1 MKLKISKISKQFGS
15 VKANKNISLNIES
28 KKIHALLGENGAGKS
43 TLVKII
49 SGHYKPDSG
58 EIYVDK
64 NKLELGST
72 QSSINNG
79 IGILSQDPL
88 DFQNLTIKESFLVGS
103 KKFGSHFREKNI
115 EKLLNDSFKK
125 YEIKLNV
132 KSKIKSL
139 SIGERQQIELIRLLF
154 ENSKIII
161 LDEPTNGFS
170 LNQRKLVFSMLKK
183 LSAEGYIVIL
193 VSHKLDEVFEL
204 CKEAT
209 ILKNGS
215 KIITIP
221 IPYDRKKIIDF
232 MFKGD
237 KSVEKIKKE
246 VSSSKKE
253 SIHIDLKSY
262 KKGVVK
268 IPEGNKI
275 GVIGLQGSGND
286 KFIKKIFDNEILI
299 SMKEKNVRNI
309 VVKKNIY
316 YTPSDRLEKGL
327 FSDLTLLEHMALSE
341 RENKFIN
348 WKKIKEF
355 SSKKIKDYNI
365 KGTLNSQAKEL
376 SGGNQQKLQLSLIP
390 DEKGLLAIEQPTR
403 GLDLNSTQSV
413 WNKINERIND
423 DICLFF
429 STTDIDEVWDQS
441 DWIISFSGENITD
454 ISEKKKI
461 KKSDIKYFI
470 SGIKTK

>member
-49 SGHYKPDSG
+49 SGHYKPESG

-64 NKLELGST
+64 NRLELGST

-183 LSAEGYIVIL
+183 LSAEGYIVIH

-215 KIITIP
+215 KITTIP
-221 IPYDRKKIIDF
+221 IPYDRKKIIDL

-237 KSVEKIKKE
+237 KSVKQIKKA
-246 VSSSKKE
+246 VIASKKE
-253 SIHIDLKSY
+253 SIHINLKSY
-262 KKGVVK
+262 KKGVTK

-286 KFIKKIFDNEILI
+286 QFIKKIFDNEVLI
-299 SMKEKNVRNI
+299 SMKENNVRNI
-309 VVKKNIY
+309 VDRKNIY

-327 FSDLTLLEHMALSE
+327 FSELTLLEHMALSE
-341 RENKFIN
+341 KENRFIN

-355 SSKKIKDYNI
+355 STKKIKDYNI

-413 WNKINERIND
+413 WNKINERIRD

>member
-1 MKLKISKISKQFGS
+1 MKLKISKIYKQFGQ
-15 VKANKNISLNIES
+15 VKANKDISLKIES

-58 EIYVDK
+58 EIFVDE

-72 QSSINNG
+72 LSSISNG

-103 KKFGSHFREKNI
+103 KKFGSYFKEKNI
-115 EKLLNDSFKK
+115 EKLLNESFEK
-125 YEIKLNV
+125 YEINLDIR
-132 KSKIKSL
+132 SKIKSL
-139 SIGERQQIELIRLLF
+139 SIGERQQIELIRLLY

-183 LSAEGYIVIL
+183 LSAEGYIIIL

-215 KIITIP
+215 KIKTIP
-221 IPYDRKKIIDF
+221 IPYERKKIIDL

-237 KSVEKIKKE
+237 KSINQVKKPISSENKE
-246 VSSSKKE
+246 V
-253 SIHIDLKSY
+253 IHIDLKSY
-262 KKGVVK
+262 KKGIAK
-268 IPEGNKI
+268 IPEGKKI
-275 GVIGLQGSGND
+275 GVIGLQGSGSD
-286 KFIKKIFDNEILI
+286 QFIKKIFDNEIAI
-299 SMKEKNVRNI
+299 SRKIKNNRNI
-309 VVKKNIY
+309 VGKKNIY

-327 FSDLTLLEHMALSE
+327 FPDLTLLEHMALSKK
-341 RENKFIN
+341 ENKFIN

-355 SSKKIKDYNI
+355 STKKISEYNI
-365 KGTLNSQAKEL
+365 KGTSNSQAKEL
-376 SGGNQQKLQLSLIP
+376 SGGNQQKLQMSLIP
-390 DEKGLLAIEQPTR
+390 EEKGLLAIEQPTR

-413 WNKINERIND
+413 WNKINERVSK

-429 STTDIDEVWDQS
+429 STTDIDEVWEQS

-454 ISEKKKI
+454 VSDKANLKKT
-461 KKSDIKYFI
+461 DIKYYI
-470 SGIKTK
+470 SGIKA

>member
-1 MKLKISKISKQFGS
+1 MELKISNISKHFGS
-15 VKANKNISLNIES
+15 VKANKNISLKIES

-72 QSSINNG
+72 LSSISNG

-88 DFQNLTIKESFLVGS
+88 DFQNLTIKESFLAGS
-103 KKFGSHFREKNI
+103 KKFGKYFREKNI
-115 EKLLNDSFKK
+115 EKLLNESFKK
-125 YEIKLNV
+125 YEIKLDI

-154 ENSKIII
+154 ENSRIII

-170 LNQRKLVFSMLKK
+170 LKQRDLVFSMLKK
-183 LSAEGYIVIL
+183 LSIEGYIIIL

-215 KIITIP
+215 KIKTIP
-221 IPYDRKKIIDF
+221 IPFERKKIVDL

-237 KSVEKIKKE
+237 KSIDKIENPISRIKRE
-246 VSSSKKE
+246 NM
-253 SIHIDLKSY
+253 HIDLKYY
-262 KKGVVK
+262 KKGIAK
-268 IPEGNKI
+268 IPEGKKI

-286 KFIKKIFDNEILI
+286 QFIKKIFDKSI
-299 SMKEKNVRNI
+299 SISRKINKNRIMND
-309 VVKKNIY
+309 KKNIY

-327 FSDLTLLEHMALSE
+327 FSDLTLIEHMALSE
-341 RENKFIN
+341 NKNNFIN
-348 WKKIKEF
+348 WKKIKEY
-355 SSKKIKDYNI
+355 SRKKINEFNI
-365 KGTLNSQAKEL
+365 KGSLNSQAKEL

-390 DEKGLLAIEQPTR
+390 NEKGLLAIEQPTR

-413 WNKINERIND
+413 WNKINERIKD

-454 ISEKKKI
+454 ISEKKDI
-461 KKSDIKYFI
+461 KKSDIKFFI
-470 SGIKTK
+470 SGIKTR